1 MDQSRYFQKH
11 LKKRPARSDFNLMKN
26 INMSKEGMLPSGGG
40 LVTCVRLGK
49 GGSQRQTF
57 VSLGR
62 VHNLPIL
69 PGSLQCLL
77 SLSSRLLC
85 AVL

>member
-11 LKKRPARSDFNLMKN
+11 LKKSPSRSDFSLMKSIN
-26 INMSKEGMLPSGGG
+26 ISKEGMHPSGGG

-69 PGSLQCLL
+69 PASLQCLL

-85 AVL
+85 PVL

>member
-11 LKKRPARSDFNLMKN
+11 LEKSPAGPDFNLTKDIN
-26 INMSKEGMLPSGGG
+26 ISKEGMWPSGGG

-57 VSLGR
+57 AFLGR
-62 VHNLPIL
+62 VHTS
-69 PGSLQCLL
+69 SLLDYC
-77 SLSSRLLC
+77 SIS
-85 AVL
+85 